1 MPPSQPFSRSPF
13 PMSSLETEA
22 EGINAE
28 GLSIT
33 TENALFLSIL
43 TPAPGKDTHMV
54 IMIPELVAKPA

>member
-1 MPPSQPFSRSPF
+1 
-13 PMSSLETEA
+13 MSSLETEA